1 MFVNFELK
9 NEITYEIQITQFK
22 AAKYKG
28 LAVFNMYWKT
38 SLHMKIVRVLTEYCT
53 SWWQSSLGR

>member
-1 MFVNFELK
+1 MKLPTK
-9 NEITYEIQITQFK
+9 YKSQFK

-38 SLHMKIVRVLTEYCT
+38 SLHMKIVCVLTEYCT